1 MVAMSSSTLISQS
14 LRIPSVPQHGQR
26 QWGDDSLEPTAG
38 VDMGT
43 SRCASPEDPRAAYVG
58 SSCGHDALCY
68 HRMETHEPLGSGPSS
83 RQRSR
88 PAARSTAPSAEPHF
102 LSGATMQPV
111 TWRAWKSQASDRVDD
126 SAGQAALLRFV
137 NDVVHDDARG
147 GFASQSACARPAS
160 ALSGGTASAWG
171 TTKHKTQGGFK
182 FWGVA
187 ASRGAVE
194 RRAHSRI

>member
-1 MVAMSSSTLISQS
+1 M
-14 LRIPSVPQHGQR
+14 
-26 QWGDDSLEPTAG
+26 
-38 VDMGT
+38 
-43 SRCASPEDPRAAYVG
+43 
-58 SSCGHDALCY
+58 
-68 HRMETHEPLGSGPSS
+68 
-83 RQRSR
+83 
-88 PAARSTAPSAEPHF
+88 
-102 LSGATMQPV
+102 
-111 TWRAWKSQASDRVDD
+111 KSQASDRVDD